1 MNGNVAILG
10 AGAFGTSLAIAL
22 SRNGTQTMLWAR
34 DPRGMQE
41 SRENTVRL
49 PGHSLPDALTVTGNL
64 SEACKADIL
73 LLVTPMQSLS
83 GFLKQNAALLQGKSL
98 VTCCKGVDMN
108 TGDGPVEVVHATCPT
123 ARVSVLSGPGF
134 AVDIAGG
141 FPTALT
147 LATHESPDLQAA
159 LSTDTLRIYS
169 SRDLTGVALGGA
181 LKNVVAIACGLAM
194 GAGLGESARAALLT
208 RGFAEMNRFARF
220 RGAEAETLSG
230 LSGLGDLV
238 LTATS
243 EKSRNYAFGL
253 SLGRGE
259 TTGTSKGKTIEGMF
273 TAKAVS
279 NIAKK
284 AKIEMPVTDMVVA
297 VLTGNLT
304 VEQATGHLLSRPLKE
319 E

>member
-1 MNGNVAILG
+1 MSNKVAILG
-10 AGAFGTSLAIAL
+10 AGAFGTSLAISL
-22 SRNGTQTMLWAR
+22 SRNGRPTTLWAR
-34 DPRGMQE
+34 DPRDMQKV
-41 SRENTVRL
+41 RENKVRL
-49 PGHSLPDALTVTGNL
+49 PGHPLPDALTITGNL
-64 SEACKADIL
+64 AEACKADIL
-73 LLVTPMQSLS
+73 LLVTPMQTLA
-83 GFLKQNAALLQGKSL
+83 GFLSENAPLFQGKSL
-98 VTCCKGVDMN
+98 VTCCKGVDLKS
-108 TGDGPVEVVHATCPT
+108 GDGPVEIANKACPT

-147 LATHESPDLQAA
+147 LATQEGESLQAA
-159 LSTDTLRIYS
+159 LSSETLRIYRS
-169 SRDLTGVALGGA
+169 NDRIGVALGGA

-220 RGAEAETLSG
+220 RGAEAETLAG

-253 SLGRGE
+253 SLGRGNGSN
-259 TTGTSKGKTIEGMF
+259 TNQNTTIEGMF

-279 NIAKK
+279 IIAKN
-284 AKIEMPVTDMVVA
+284 AGIDMPVTDMVVA
-297 VLTGNLT
+297 VLTGHLT
-304 VEQATGHLLSRPLKE
+304 VKQATGQLLSRPLKE